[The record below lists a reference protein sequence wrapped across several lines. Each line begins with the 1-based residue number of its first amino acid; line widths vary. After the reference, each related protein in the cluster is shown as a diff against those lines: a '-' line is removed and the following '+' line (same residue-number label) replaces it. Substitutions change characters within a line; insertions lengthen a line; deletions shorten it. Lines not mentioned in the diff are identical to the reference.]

1 MNNLSRLSVPQYYQ
15 YQPEAYD
22 PPQMPEYN
30 ITYVISPDCKCI
42 SDEKFDEEI
51 LDPITTNT
59 SAKSKRNTRKSGTST
74 SNTSKKNNK
83 KPTIKIY

>member
-1 MNNLSRLSVPQYYQ
+1 MDILSRLSVPTYYQ
-15 YQPEAYD
+15 CQSEAYD

-30 ITYVISPDCKCI
+30 ITYVISPDCNCI

-51 LDPITTNT
+51 LDLITANT
-59 SAKSKRNTRKSGTST
+59 SAKSKRNTRKSGT
-74 SNTSKKNNK
+74 NESKMSQKKHK